1 MKQPTS
7 IQATSILPHDRQR
20 NDKLRTF
27 AKFAFSMN
35 GSAQC
40 LNHIVYVCQ
49 AQAKALHIVAVASMH
64 AIELVENLFQ
74 VIAFNADTIVFDSYY
89 HPARLVVSR
98 YKELQVSI
106 RSLILHRV
114 IHQVEYHIGKVHFI
128 YKHNAIIRIEVR
140 INRSP

>member
-35 GSAQC
+35 GSAQR

-49 AQAKALHIVAVASMH
+49 AQAKALHIVAVAGMH
-64 AIELVENLFQ
+64 AIELVENLFRSSRLMPIPLSS
-74 VIAFNADTIVFDSYY
+74 IAITIRPDS
-89 HPARLVVSR
+89 L
-98 YKELQVSI
+98 
-106 RSLILHRV
+106 
-114 IHQVEYHIGKVHFI
+114 
-128 YKHNAIIRIEVR
+128 
-140 INRSP
+140 